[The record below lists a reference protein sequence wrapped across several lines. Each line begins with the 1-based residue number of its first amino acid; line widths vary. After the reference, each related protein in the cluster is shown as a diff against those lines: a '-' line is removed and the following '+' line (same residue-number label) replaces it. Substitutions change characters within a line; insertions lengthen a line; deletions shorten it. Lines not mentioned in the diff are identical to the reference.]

1 MASLTVK
8 NIPDDLYEQLK
19 QSANSHHRSINSELI
34 VCLEKVL
41 LPARITTEERLNSA
55 RALRD
60 SVNAAVIDA
69 AELDGAKR
77 AGRA

>member
-19 QSANSHHRSINSELI
+19 QAANSHHRSINSELI

-41 LPARITTEERLNSA
+41 LPAKITTEERLNSA

-60 SVNAAVIDA
+60 SVNATVIDA

>member
-8 NIPDDLYEQLK
+8 NIPDELYEQLK
-19 QSANSHHRSINSELI
+19 RAANTHHRSINSELI

-41 LPARITTEERLNSA
+41 LPTRISAEERLNSA

-60 SVNAAVIDA
+60 SVNATVIDA
-69 AELDGAKR
+69 AELDEAKR